1 MRTLSVLI
9 LALLLALNSLS
20 FSAQASESWWLRTVF
35 NSSPIQPSSQNY
47 INDIEL
53 MDCGEVEGTLL
64 CSDLTQYYDLDVYVE
79 LELGDSSVAVVRFNL
94 PYSNLSYTKL
104 QAYLR
109 QDGFALSLIRIG
121 EDEFDVV
128 AQLEQAKREGVGYD
142 KVDKQLVEFI
152 NSPHHSYEQMSLWNV
167 PSSSSSSR
175 SSVPWIQLQSDGD
188 NLTVELN
195 RFQLLKFIDG
205 FVIH

>member
-1 MRTLSVLI
+1 MKILQVLI
-9 LALLLALNSLS
+9 LPLMLSLNAFA
-20 FSAQASESWWLRTVF
+20 FSAQATESWWLRTVF
-35 NSSPIQPSSQNY
+35 NSSASLPSSQDY
-47 INDIEL
+47 INDTEL

-79 LELGDSSVAVVRFNL
+79 LELGGSSVEVVRLNL
-94 PYSNLSYTKL
+94 SYSNLSYTKL

-109 QDGFALSLIRIG
+109 QDGFALSSIRIG
-121 EDEFDVV
+121 DDEFDVV

-152 NSPHHSYEQMSLWNV
+152 NSPHHSSEQMSVWNV
-167 PSSSSSSR
+167 PNSSSSSS
-175 SSVPWIQLQSDGD
+175 SSSAPWIQLQSDGD

-195 RFQLLKFIDG
+195 RF
-205 FVIH
+205 

>member
-1 MRTLSVLI
+1 MRTLPVLI
-9 LALLLALNSLS
+9 LPLLLVLNTLS

-35 NSSPIQPSSQNY
+35 NSSPTQPSSQNY
-47 INDIEL
+47 INDIDL

-79 LELGDSSVAVVRFNL
+79 LELGGSSVEVVRLNL

-109 QDGFALSLIRIG
+109 QDGFTISSIRIG

-128 AQLEQAKREGVGYD
+128 AQLEQAKREGVGYN

-152 NSPHHSYEQMSLWNV
+152 NAPHHSSEQMSLWNV
-167 PSSSSSSR
+167 PTSSSSSSSR
-175 SSVPWIQLQSDGD
+175 SSAPWIQLHSDGD

-195 RFQLLKFIDG
+195 RL
-205 FVIH
+205 

>member
-1 MRTLSVLI
+1 MRTLPVLI
-9 LALLLALNSLS
+9 LPLLLALSTFS

-35 NSSPIQPSSQNY
+35 NSDPTQPSSQNY
-47 INDIEL
+47 INDIDL

-79 LELGDSSVAVVRFNL
+79 LELGDSSVEVVRLNL

-109 QDGFALSLIRIG
+109 QDGFTLSSIRIG
-121 EDEFDVV
+121 EDDFDVV

-152 NSPHHSYEQMSLWNV
+152 NSPHQSSEQISVWNV
-167 PSSSSSSR
+167 PNSSSSSSR
-175 SSVPWIQLQSDGD
+175 SSAPWIQLHSDGD

-195 RFQLLKFIDG
+195 RF
-205 FVIH
+205 

>member
-1 MRTLSVLI
+1 MRTLPVLI
-9 LALLLALNSLS
+9 LPLLLVLNTLS

-35 NSSPIQPSSQNY
+35 NSSPTQPSSQNY
-47 INDIEL
+47 INDIDL

-79 LELGDSSVAVVRFNL
+79 LELGGSSVEVVRLNL

-109 QDGFALSLIRIG
+109 QDGFTISSIRIG

-128 AQLEQAKREGVGYD
+128 AQLEQAKREGVGYN

-152 NSPHHSYEQMSLWNV
+152 NAPHHSSEQMSLWNV
-167 PSSSSSSR
+167 PTSSSSSSR
-175 SSVPWIQLQSDGD
+175 SSAPWIQLHSDGD

-195 RFQLLKFIDG
+195 RL
-205 FVIH
+205 

>member
-1 MRTLSVLI
+1 MRTLHILI
-9 LALLLALNSLS
+9 LPLLLALNAFS

-35 NSSPIQPSSQNY
+35 NISPIPPSSQNY

-79 LELGDSSVAVVRFNL
+79 LELGDSSVEVVRLNL

-104 QAYLR
+104 QVYLR
-109 QDGFALSLIRIG
+109 QDGFALSFIRIG

-142 KVDKQLVEFI
+142 KVDKQLVKFI
-152 NSPHHSYEQMSLWNV
+152 NSPHHSSEQVSVWDV
-167 PSSSSSSR
+167 PNSSSSSR
-175 SSVPWIQLQSDGD
+175 SSAPWVQLHSDGD
-188 NLTVELN
+188 KLTVELN
-195 RFQLLKFIDG
+195 RL
-205 FVIH
+205 

>member
-1 MRTLSVLI
+1 
-9 LALLLALNSLS
+9 
-20 FSAQASESWWLRTVF
+20 
-35 NSSPIQPSSQNY
+35 
-47 INDIEL
+47 

-167 PSSSSSSR
+167 PSSSSSSSR
-175 SSVPWIQLQSDGD
+175 SLVPWIQLQSDGD

>member
-1 MRTLSVLI
+1 
-9 LALLLALNSLS
+9 
-20 FSAQASESWWLRTVF
+20 
-35 NSSPIQPSSQNY
+35 
-47 INDIEL
+47 INDIDL

-79 LELGDSSVAVVRFNL
+79 LELGDSSVEVVRLNL

-109 QDGFALSLIRIG
+109 QDGFALSSIRIG
-121 EDEFDVV
+121 EDDFDVV

-152 NSPHHSYEQMSLWNV
+152 NSPHHSSEQMSVWNV
-167 PSSSSSSR
+167 PSSSSSSSR
-175 SSVPWIQLQSDGD
+175 SSAPWIQLHSDGD

-195 RFQLLKFIDG
+195 RF
-205 FVIH
+205 